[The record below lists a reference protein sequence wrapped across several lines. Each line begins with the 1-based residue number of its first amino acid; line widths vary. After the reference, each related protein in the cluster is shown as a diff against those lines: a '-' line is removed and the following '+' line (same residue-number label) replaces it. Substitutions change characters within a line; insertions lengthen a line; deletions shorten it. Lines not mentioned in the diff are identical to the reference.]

1 MSCSFAHDDGAYVLG
16 ALSPVDRL
24 GFEQHLPGC
33 ADCSRTVR
41 ELAGLPGL
49 LARVDPAVLDDP
61 PPVEPVPDTL
71 LPALLR
77 EVRRSRR
84 RRVLAP
90 LAAAAAV
97 VATVGTLALTGVIG
111 GGAGAPVAV
120 PPPPPAHALTMSPVG
135 HVPLRAS
142 VALDGVAWGTRLDMT
157 CTYLWD
163 EPPYAVP
170 QATTYVL
177 YVRTRE
183 GKVEQVG
190 TWRSLPGKTM
200 HITAATATS
209 RADIASV
216 EVRTASGKPVL
227 ELAS

>member
-16 ALSPVDRL
+16 ALSPSDRL
-24 GFEQHLPGC
+24 AFEEHLPGC
-33 ADCSRTVR
+33 VDCSRAVR

-49 LARVDPAVLDDP
+49 LARVDPAVLDTP
-61 PPVEPVPDTL
+61 PVVEPVPETL
-71 LPALLR
+71 LPALVR

-84 RRVLAP
+84 RRMLAP

-97 VATVGTLALTGVIG
+97 AATVGTLALTGVLG
-111 GGAGAPVAV
+111 GGSGAPVAQPV
-120 PPPPPAHALTMSPVG
+120 ARPAAAVSMTPVG

-142 VALDGVAWGTRLDMT
+142 IALDRVAWGTRLDMT

-177 YVRTRE
+177 YVHTRD

-200 HITAATATS
+200 HITAATATG

-216 EVRTASGKPVL
+216 EVRTAAGKAVL
-227 ELAS
+227 ELSS